1 MPGATAMIGVDH
13 LMDIRDLARQG
24 HSVRAI
30 ARITGLS
37 RNTVRK
43 VLRGAHDLKRK
54 EPPRPSKLDP
64 FKDYLR
70 GRRAEHPL
78 SAVRLLE
85 EIRPMGYEGSVITP
99 RRFLAGLDDRARREG
114 KLTVRFE
121 TPPGRQAQADWA
133 HAGRLVDAA
142 GRPRPVYVFT
152 FVLSYSRMLF
162 IRFTTSVNLA
172 ALVDCHQ
179 RAFDYLGGWP
189 QSILY
194 DNMKQVRLGPGRWNE
209 AFLDFAAH
217 YGFTPKAHRPYRPRT
232 KGKVER
238 AVDYVKDGFLLGRT
252 FADLDDLNA
261 QGLAWLAETAN
272 VRVHATT
279 GRRPVDLLPLEGLTP
294 ASGVPAYRYLDPVR
308 RVVSFEAMVHYRGGR
323 YSVPPAFA
331 GRPVEVAAAGGQ
343 IVIRAGEAVIAEHR
357 EAAQPGQCIAARDHI
372 AELWRITH
380 EQVAKPPRPGPL
392 AAAAPEVQRVDLR
405 TYEEVRP

>member
-1 MPGATAMIGVDH
+1 MIGVDH

-24 HSVRAI
+24 HSARAI
-30 ARITGLS
+30 ARLTGLS

-43 VLRGAHDLKRK
+43 VLRGEHELKRK
-54 EPPRPSKLDP
+54 AALRPSVLDP

-85 EIRPMGYEGSVITP
+85 EIRPMGYGGSVITL
-99 RRFLAGLDDRARREG
+99 RRFLAGLDDRARRDR

-121 TPPGRQAQADWA
+121 TPPGRQAQVDWA
-133 HAGRLVDAA
+133 HAGRLADAE
-142 GRPRPVYVFT
+142 GRPRSVYVFT
-152 FVLSYSRMLF
+152 FVLSYSRTLY
-162 IRFTTSVNLA
+162 IRFATSMNLA
-172 ALVDCHQ
+172 VLVDCHQ

-194 DNMKQVRLGPGRWNE
+194 DNMKQVKLGPGRWNE
-209 AFLDFAAH
+209 AFLDFATH

-238 AVDYVKDGFLLGRT
+238 AVDYVKDNFLLGRSFT
-252 FADLDDLNA
+252 DLEDLNA
-261 QGLAWLAETAN
+261 QGLAWLAGTAN

-279 GRRPVDLLPLEGLTP
+279 GRRPVDLLTLEGLTP
-294 ASGVPAYRYLDPVR
+294 AASIPAYRYLDPVR
-308 RVVSFEAMVHYRGGR
+308 RTVSFEAMVHYRGSR

-357 EAAQPGQCIAARDHI
+357 EAAQPGQCIAAREHI

-380 EQVAKPPRPGPL
+380 EQVAKPPRPARLPDTER
-392 AAAAPEVQRVDLR
+392 EVQRVDLR
-405 TYEEVRP
+405 IYEEVRP

>member
-1 MPGATAMIGVDH
+1 MIGVDH

-30 ARITGLS
+30 ARLTGLS
-37 RNTVRK
+37 RNTIRK
-43 VLRGAHDLKRK
+43 VLRGEHDLRRK
-54 EPPRPSKLDP
+54 AAPRRSLLDP

-85 EIRPMGYEGSVITP
+85 EIRPMGYGGSVVTL

-133 HAGRLVDAA
+133 HAGRLLDRD
-142 GRPRPVYVFT
+142 GRARPIYCFT
-152 FVLSYSRMLF
+152 YVLSYSRMLYV
-162 IRFTTSVNLA
+162 RFTTSMNLA
-172 ALVDCHQ
+172 SLVDCHQ

-189 QSILY
+189 QAILY

-209 AFLDFAAH
+209 AFLDFANH
-217 YGFTPKAHRPYRPRT
+217 YGFTPKTHRPYRPRT

-238 AVDYVKDGFLLGRT
+238 AVDYVEDNFLLGRS

-261 QGLAWLAETAN
+261 QGLAWLAGTAN

-294 ASGVPAYRYLDPVR
+294 AASVPAYRYLDPVR
-308 RVVSFEAMVHYRGGR
+308 RTVSFEAMVHYRGSR

-331 GRPVEVAAAGGQ
+331 GKPVEVAAAGGQ
-343 IVIRAGEAVIAEHR
+343 IVIRAGDAVIAEHR
-357 EAAQPGQCIAARDHI
+357 EAARPGQCIAAREHI

-380 EQVAKPPRPGPL
+380 EQVARPPRPDRGPV
-392 AAAAPEVQRVDLR
+392 AGPEVQRVDLR
-405 TYEEVRP
+405 VYEEVRP

>member
-1 MPGATAMIGVDH
+1 MIGVDH

-43 VLRGAHDLKRK
+43 VLRGEHDLERR
-54 EPPRPSKLDP
+54 ETPRSSKLDP
-64 FKDYLR
+64 FKEYLR
-70 GRRAEHPL
+70 SRRAEHPL

-85 EIRPMGYEGSVITP
+85 EIRPMGYDGSVVTL
-99 RRFLAGLDDRARREG
+99 RRFLATLDEGARREG

-133 HAGRLVDAA
+133 HAGRLVDAG
-142 GRPRPVYVFT
+142 GRPRPVYAFT
-152 FVLSYSRMLF
+152 FVLSYSRMLYV
-162 IRFTTSVNLA
+162 RFTTSMNLA
-172 ALVDCHQ
+172 TLVDCHQ

-209 AFLDFAAH
+209 AFLDFANH
-217 YGFTPKAHRPYRPRT
+217 YGFMPKTHRAYRPRT

-238 AVDYVKDGFLLGRT
+238 AVDYVKDGFLLGRA
-252 FADLDDLNA
+252 FADLEDFNA
-261 QGLAWLAETAN
+261 QALAWLAGTAN

-279 GRRPVDLLPLEGLTP
+279 GRRPVDLHPLEGLTP
-294 ASGVPAYRYLDPVR
+294 AASVPAYRYLDPVR
-308 RVVSFEAMVHYRGGR
+308 RTASFEAMVHYRGSR

-343 IVIRAGEAVIAEHR
+343 IVIRAGDAVIAEHR
-357 EAAQPGQCIAARDHI
+357 EAAQPGQCIAAREHI

-380 EQVAKPPRPGPL
+380 EQVARPPRPGLLP
-392 AAAAPEVQRVDLR
+392 AAAPEVQRVDLR
-405 TYEEVRP
+405 IYEEVRS

>member
-1 MPGATAMIGVDH
+1 MIGVDH

-30 ARITGLS
+30 ARLTGLS

-43 VLRGAHDLKRK
+43 VLRGQHDLSRK
-54 EPPRPSKLDP
+54 ETPRPSKLDP

-70 GRRAEHPL
+70 SRRAEHPL

-85 EIRPMGYEGSVITP
+85 EIRPMGYDGSVITL

-133 HAGRLVDAA
+133 HAGRLVDAQ
-142 GRPRPVYVFT
+142 GRSRSIYVFT
-152 FVLSYSRMLF
+152 FVLSYSRMLY
-162 IRFTTSVNLA
+162 IRFTTSMNLA

-194 DNMKQVRLGPGRWNE
+194 DNMKQVKLGPGRWNE

-238 AVDYVKDGFLLGRT
+238 AVDYVKDGFLLGRS
-252 FADLDDLNA
+252 FADLEDLNA
-261 QGLAWLAETAN
+261 QGLAWLAGTAN

-279 GRRPVDLLPLEGLTP
+279 GRRPVDLLPLEVLTP
-294 ASGVPAYRYLDPVR
+294 ASSVPAYRYLDPVR
-308 RVVSFEAMVHYRGGR
+308 RVVSFEAMVHYHGSR
-323 YSVPPAFA
+323 YSVPPDFA
-331 GRPVEVAAAGGQ
+331 GKPVEVAAAGGQ
-343 IVIRAGEAVIAEHR
+343 IVIRSGDAVIAEHR
-357 EAAQPGQCIAARDHI
+357 EAAQPGQCVAAREHI

-380 EQVAKPPRPGPL
+380 ERVARPPRPDRFP
-392 AAAAPEVQRVDLR
+392 AAAPEVQRVDLR
-405 TYEEVRP
+405 IY